1 MREEQLKG
9 ALRALL
15 LPIRPELEMD
25 AIAAAGEALAKGHV
39 AEADCADFM
48 RIEAEQWRLS
58 PTHNPGEIFANVVR
72 AYLRAGDPGDIG
84 DRIAT
89 QYFAMHKNLAERPQ
103 FEHSLASAL
112 LSHARL
118 IAVLGVQE
126 RLSSA
131 QISQL
136 LSQRDSRLPGSWEAI
151 QSILSSINNRPELVQ
166 AQVEELFALDVGLEE
181 EWFGDADRSECIKL
195 IGRMASSVGLGGE
208 FEEALN
214 VLVLERF
221 PPHLKMLHFLCFIA
235 EYYDHPLQFAY
246 EFKPRG
252 KVAKWV
258 AEQYPGAFGR
268 TGSPFL
274 NNAKSVDVLDR
285 GWANSKKRAISRQ
298 AHALVTVVDSLSG
311 LGFSARRELATWIR
325 RLLVRVIRLESDIAT
340 DLPKFGPAEVEKII
354 AAVCEGPTN
363 TFGILEQRV
372 VDAVSALSHGPP
384 VWVARGLTDSVNTTN
399 ISRRKC
405 GDCDFQDTESRL
417 VKAFEPHAGSLTD
430 IYVKDHKLTLE
441 RVLVER
447 GIEWEQTVSE
457 NSNWTVIVTFVAHEI
472 PQMEVGTEVHLPG
485 VTAEIN
491 AITFEDFMTGVELGS
506 GEALSMFAEYV
517 RAPLMDERTPETVR
531 RRVSD
536 LIA

>member
-9 ALRALL
+9 ALRTLL

-25 AIAAAGEALAKGHV
+25 AIAAAAEALAKGHV
-39 AEADCADFM
+39 AGVDYAEFM

-58 PTHNPGEIFANVVR
+58 EEHKPNQIFVNAVR
-72 AYLRAGDPGDIG
+72 DYLRAGEPGDIG
-84 DRIAT
+84 DRIAK
-89 QYFAMHKNLAERPQ
+89 QYFAIHKSLAERPQ
-103 FEHSLASAL
+103 FDHSLASAL

-118 IAVLGVQE
+118 IAVLGVQD

-136 LSQRDSRLPGSWEAI
+136 LSRRDARLPGSWEAI
-151 QSILSSINNRPELVQ
+151 QSILGSIGYRPELVQ
-166 AQVEELFALDVGLEE
+166 AQVEELFAIDVGLEE
-181 EWFGDADRSECIKL
+181 EWFGDADRGECIEL
-195 IGRMASSVGLGGE
+195 IGRVASSVGLGGE

-252 KVAKWV
+252 KIAKWV
-258 AEQYPGAFGR
+258 AEQYPGVFGR

-325 RLLVRVIRLESDIAT
+325 RLLVRIIRLESDIEI
-340 DLPKFGPAEVEKII
+340 DLPKFGPAEVKKIVM
-354 AAVCEGPTN
+354 AVCEGPTN
-363 TFGILEQRV
+363 TFGILEQRI

-384 VWVARGLTDSVNTTN
+384 KWVARGLTDSVNTTN
-399 ISRRKC
+399 VSRRKC
-405 GDCDFQDTESRL
+405 GDCDFQDTENRL
-417 VKAFEPHAGSLTD
+417 VKAFEPHAGSLTE

-447 GIEWEQTVSE
+447 VIEWEQAVSE
-457 NSNWTVIVTFVAHEI
+457 NGHWSVTVTFVAHEI
-472 PQMEVGTEVHLPG
+472 PQMEIGAQVSLPG

-491 AITFEDFMTGVELGS
+491 AITFEDFMRGIDLGS
-506 GEALSMFAEYV
+506 GEAVSMFAEYV
-517 RAPLMDERTPETVR
+517 RAPLMDERTPEAVR